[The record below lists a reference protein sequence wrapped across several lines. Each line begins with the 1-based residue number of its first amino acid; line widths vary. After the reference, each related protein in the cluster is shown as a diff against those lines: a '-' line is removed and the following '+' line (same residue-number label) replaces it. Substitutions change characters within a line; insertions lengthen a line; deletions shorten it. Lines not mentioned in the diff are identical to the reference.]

1 MPADAATACDAEIGT
16 NTYNR
21 IRLAY
26 NGIDKIGY
34 QPAATD
40 ADPNPSFVEDK
51 IFIDGTATAVK
62 TYENEDAWYQAT
74 QNGAD
79 GKTLGEDEVIFI
91 KETGELI
98 FGDKIAHT
106 LAQNKSAINV
116 SYVKTGFDAGE
127 ARPEY
132 YYNCTMQTPD
142 MAEPVTYTKENQ
154 QINYIISN
162 GITIPANTQASEV
175 LDTSIGRDIGE
186 MIDIVQTAIN
196 AHDKVEKLEQM
207 MAREEYADPESQKV
221 LQGYLDSAK
230 KEADYADDNLKKTY
244 QQYITNFGGYLEKV
258 NVATT
263 NVGSLQKRLA
273 LTKNRMENQQS
284 TVEELKSNNDNRD
297 ISDIIIDYY
306 AAYNAYTASLMAA
319 SKVGQQTLLNYL

>member
-1 MPADAATACDAEIGT
+1 MTKFIPLCVPNFEGNERKYVDDAIDQGWVSTGG
-16 NTYNR
+16 
-21 IRLAY
+21 AY
-26 NGIDKIGY
+26 
-34 QPAATD
+34 
-40 ADPNPSFVEDK
+40 
-51 IFIDGTATAVK
+51 
-62 TYENEDAWYQAT
+62 
-74 QNGAD
+74 
-79 GKTLGEDEVIFI
+79 
-91 KETGELI
+91 
-98 FGDKIAHT
+98 
-106 LAQNKSAINV
+106 
-116 SYVKTGFDAGE
+116 
-127 ARPEY
+127 
-132 YYNCTMQTPD
+132 
-142 MAEPVTYTKENQ
+142 
-154 QINYIISN
+154 
-162 GITIPANTQASEV
+162 IT
-175 LDTSIGRDIGE
+175 
-186 MIDIVQTAIN
+186 
-196 AHDKVEKLEQM
+196 KLEQM

-306 AAYNAYTASLMAA
+306 AAYNAYTASLTAA